1 MPSTTRP
8 FAKTTDNPT
17 GDPLIGLA
25 EESGAFTVPGY
36 LDRITATV
44 QKALPDAVAL
54 TTTEPLAD
62 DICVRLRAIEAD
74 ARAAWLKASRK
85 PAKVSDDI
93 AEKARVVEIRKR
105 ILGSE
110 GAHPEDVSWVAAE
123 AYRMHI
129 VRENMLRKLKFLAEF
144 KVKTEAWLK
153 TVAHFDMTDLRD
165 GGDATELAGGWNE
178 EARALLLSLE
188 DPAPAGSC
196 PSGDPI
202 PGHVCTY
209 CPPEHIEA
217 TLGKERIEEAIQR
230 QWPQKLDMIALAT
243 AGMSPEQWAKTYE
256 TAFSKPP
263 KKHVLPHIPPSDEEE

>member
-1 MPSTTRP
+1 MPSTP
-8 FAKTTDNPT
+8 DP
-17 GDPLIGLA
+17 DPLFLSEVSGVSTPADILAGIAKRMQRLKVHVLDLKVIG
-25 EESGAFTVPGY
+25 
-36 LDRITATV
+36 
-44 QKALPDAVAL
+44 PDA
-54 TTTEPLAD
+54 
-62 DICVRLRAIEAD
+62 DILYRGLDATEAD
-74 ARAAWLKASRK
+74 AKAAHSMAMRQ
-85 PAKVSDDI
+85 PAKVSDGI

-110 GAHPEDVSWVAAE
+110 GVHPEDVSWVAAE

-230 QWPQKLDMIALAT
+230 QWPQKLDMTALAT

-256 TAFSKPP
+256 TVFSKPP